1 MRGISSNRTA
11 IFAVNVPVCL
21 LTVTMLRRY
30 VDESPKNPG
39 RRTDVRG
46 LLLRVTTLAALTA
59 GFITAGQQGWL
70 APLPGALLA
79 VGFIAGWPS

>member
-1 MRGISSNRTA
+1 
-11 IFAVNVPVCL
+11 
-21 LTVTMLRRY
+21 
-30 VDESPKNPG
+30 
-39 RRTDVRG
+39 

-59 GFITAGQQGWL
+59 GFISAGQQGWL